1 MKKAINI
8 IFILIG
14 FVIQNFQAQNNIEY
28 SLTENEDYHDQIKA
42 VINNK
47 EYILISHEEELC
59 LHIVRSDDFNNDQ
72 YKDLVIQHVTACG
85 GNCCANSYQVF
96 SFDGN
101 KFHKSDIVGYDWNGI
116 EIVETELGFSFVI
129 DDVHEGAGNTSMCND
144 RVLVYKLT
152 EHKFEL
158 INEMIDQQK
167 PAIVQL
173 TSEDFEKTY
182 PNELGNVDN
191 RISLTFDIDH
201 DDKID
206 TISASYWWRWGR
218 LSWWKINFGNGS
230 TYYCEEY
237 SSPKR
242 IGIMKSTTNDVHDI
256 VLECDEI
263 LKWNGETFQQIK

>member
-1 MKKAINI
+1 MIKHILQLL
-8 IFILIG
+8 IFFIT
-14 FVIQNFQAQNNIEY
+14 VANEAQNSIEY
-28 SLTENEDYHDQIKA
+28 SLTQNSDYHDEIKA

-47 EYILISHEEELC
+47 EYTLIPFEEALC
-59 LHIVRSDDFNNDQ
+59 LRIVRGDDFNNDQ
-72 YKDLVIQHVTACG
+72 YEDVLVKHITACG
-85 GNCCANSYQVF
+85 GNCCANSYQMF

-101 KFHKSDIVGYDWNGI
+101 KFHKSDLIGYDWNGI
-116 EIVETELGFSFVI
+116 EVVETELGFSFVI

-144 RVLVYKLT
+144 RVLVYKLI

-158 INEMIDQQK
+158 INEIIDQQV

-182 PNELGNVDN
+182 YDDLGNVNN
-191 RISLTFDIDH
+191 RISLTFDIDN
-201 DDKID
+201 DYKID

-256 VLECDEI
+256 VIECDEI
-263 LKWNGETFQQIK
+263 LKWNGETFLEIK